1 MVMADFSH
9 TLKQKTLLRGNSY
22 QYQIERVL
30 GQGSFGI
37 TYLASVK
44 MAGAL
49 GSIDAGIKVAIKEFF
64 MRDINGRSDSTVTS
78 GSNGGIYDDYRKK
91 FSREAINLSKLQHP
105 NIIKVIESFEA
116 NNTVYYVMEYIS
128 GGSLDDYIAK
138 SVGLKEEEAIRV
150 IKQIASALSFMHS
163 QGMLHLDLKPSNIM
177 LRDTG
182 DAVLID
188 FGLSKQYNESGE
200 PESSTKV
207 GAGTPGYAP
216 IEQANYREGKG
227 FPVTM
232 DVYALGGTMFKML
245 TGVRPPEA
253 SDILNDGFPLYELQ
267 EHNVGERIS
276 ASIAKAMAPTKKE
289 RYGSVKDFVDSFEE
303 EATVIDVEVAQNR
316 NHQKDYNIEK
326 VFKVRPNTSKV
337 TFEFHPRTPMFHGA
351 YYCSVNKETGI
362 ETNITQ
368 ESTHVGRKLS
378 EQEYRKFLKDVQS
391 LNLKIK
397 ETETPEYGRFEYS
410 ESPAK
415 LIITLYDVD
424 GKIYNKL
431 WISGWKNEL
440 GNIEGDIHKLDEQIR
455 KIVPMLQEY
464 IDGPYYEIPNLHKIK
479 KTSKSMNSEDKSS
492 VKRAV
497 PDKGNQIAYR
507 WGYAIITFIAE
518 VVLAIIMLSQSR
530 EGLDS
535 DGRLLAW
542 AYSFVSL
549 LVLAYLFG
557 TRKTIRKNIW
567 RLIIIVSTIACLAN
581 SLLLP
586 IWNGS
591 LTGAYFMLSL
601 GLSLISSFAIL
612 IKKNHD

>member
-1 MVMADFSH
+1 MTIDNCLAKG
-9 TLKQKTLLRGNSY
+9 TTLRGKSY
-22 QYQIERVL
+22 EYRIEDVL

-49 GSIDAGIKVAIKEFF
+49 GSIDAGIKIAIKEFF
-64 MRDINGRSDSTVTS
+64 MRDINGRSDTTVTS

-128 GGSLDDYIAK
+128 GGSLDDCIAK
-138 SVGLKEEEAIRV
+138 SGGLKEEEAIRV

-188 FGLSKQYNESGE
+188 FGLSKQYDESGE

-245 TGVRPPEA
+245 TGIRPPEA

-267 EHNVGERIS
+267 EHNVSERIS

-289 RYGSVKDFVDSFEE
+289 RYGSVNDFVDSFEE

-316 NHQKDYNIEK
+316 NKQKKYNTEK
-326 VFKVRPNTSKV
+326 GFQVRPNTTKV

-351 YYCSVNKETGI
+351 YYCSVNKETGV

-368 ESTHVGRKLS
+368 ESTHIGRKLS

-415 LIITLYDVD
+415 LTITLYDAS

-440 GNIEGDIHKLDEQIR
+440 GNIDGDIYKIDEQIR
-455 KIVPMLQEY
+455 KIVPLLQDY
-464 IDGPYYEIPNLHKIK
+464 IDGPYYEIPQLHKVK
-479 KTSKSMNSEDKSS
+479 ERCDNKNSKDKQRG
-492 VKRAV
+492 KWEIQ
-497 PDKGNQIAYR
+497 NEENNITYR
-507 WGYAIITFIAE
+507 WGYAIVTFVALMA
-518 VVLAIIMLSQSR
+518 LATAMLSQSR

-542 AYSFVSL
+542 TYSFGSL
-549 LVLAYLFG
+549 LALAYLFSA
-557 TRKTIRKNIW
+557 RKAMNAKAW
-567 RLIIIVSTIACLAN
+567 KLIMFSSVIACLVN

-586 IWNGS
+586 MWNGS
-591 LTGAYFMLSL
+591 LTGAYFMLSI
-601 GLSLISSFAIL
+601 GLSLISSLTVL
-612 IKKNHD
+612 IKKN